1 MITIIMKRHGK
12 QVEVDMPVMYEEL
25 QLALWKLGLDRESE
39 KYTLAELNVS
49 YRFQMPYESLILRLL
64 EGNMTLLVAIAAIFS
79 FIAPP
84 NSIREMIHLATFAG
98 SLILTYRPRR
108 SGLLKVI
115 MAPTIYPELWLDLKS
130 VHILFCIF
138 WLAGNSLLYSFMIK

>member
-79 FIAPP
+79 FITPP

-98 SLILTYRPRR
+98 KSYSDVQAEKVRLIESNHGSDNL
-108 SGLLKVI
+108 S
-115 MAPTIYPELWLDLKS
+115 
-130 VHILFCIF
+130 
-138 WLAGNSLLYSFMIK
+138 